1 MRLNQINVSN
11 DAIEAISDRSINENG
26 IVEDLKILIT
36 NYSDFFK
43 NDLNSLDW
51 DHFCIEFWFDSGQII
66 LYPEKKTTF
75 EDQRL
80 EPYMYL
86 VFEKYQAYFDSLLEN
101 NISDAKIDREA
112 DDLTIT
118 MISHIM
124 DALNSLKNKLLEITR
139 KQKLLFKYYGVTKEI
154 LLSEQWIE
162 SSNI

>member
-101 NISDAKIDREA
+101 NISDAKIDR
-112 DDLTIT
+112 
-118 MISHIM
+118 
-124 DALNSLKNKLLEITR
+124 
-139 KQKLLFKYYGVTKEI
+139 
-154 LLSEQWIE
+154 
-162 SSNI
+162 